1 MKRSEM
7 IELIKEHLYN
17 LPQDKP
23 YLWKY
28 INEEAD
34 SILNT
39 IEGVGMLPPKSL
51 DTVCVKKG
59 LVRGYTQMFEWEPE
73 DE

>member
-7 IELIKEHLYN
+7 IEEIYN
-17 LPQDKP
+17 TIVDSDWIQYGEFKKGAERILDR
-23 YLWKY
+23 
-28 INEEAD
+28 IEEA
-34 SILNT
+34 
-39 IEGVGMLPPKSL
+39 GMLPPKSL

>member
-7 IELIKEHLYN
+7 VFLINNAIYDYDHTMKGH
-17 LPQDKP
+17 DFDSAGT
-23 YLWKY
+23 Y
-28 INEEAD
+28 ILRKIEEA
-34 SILNT
+34 
-39 IEGVGMLPPKSL
+39 GMLPPKSL